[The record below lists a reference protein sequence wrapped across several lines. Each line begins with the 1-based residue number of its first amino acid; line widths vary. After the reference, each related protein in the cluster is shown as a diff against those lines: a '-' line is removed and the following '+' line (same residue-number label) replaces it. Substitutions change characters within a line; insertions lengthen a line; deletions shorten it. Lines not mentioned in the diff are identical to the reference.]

1 MTISEQIDHKI
12 HTELL
17 SYAVSC
23 ARSRR
28 FMNRD
33 SVSMTMTKEK
43 EYLARRSLWYLYS
56 MEVVHSIR
64 DGMPPVSSGC
74 ATLFVRT
81 PLTVRNRS
89 SPPTGPTMRYPK
101 SARIPI
107 GCSSNVNMLTLSAQ
121 RSIRSTVQGLFAKL
135 WPSENEI

>member
-1 MTISEQIDHKI
+1 MVPLLDGSRPFHTSWNATGKFRVETQSLPFPQIY
-12 HTELL
+12 E
-17 SYAVSC
+17 
-23 ARSRR
+23 
-28 FMNRD
+28 
-33 SVSMTMTKEK
+33 
-43 EYLARRSLWYLYS
+43 
-56 MEVVHSIR
+56 
-64 DGMPPVSSGC
+64 
-74 ATLFVRT
+74 RT

-107 GCSSNVNMLTLSAQ
+107 GCSSNVNMPTLSAQ